1 MAKLACVS
9 LVIAAAASAQPPPT
23 TDLEGLW
30 VAHARYGPDVRGRLM
45 ILKRGDGLVADIAGF
60 SVPVKQRDKKLS

>member
-1 MAKLACVS
+1 MRVLVRTVAS
-9 LVIAAAASAQPPPT
+9 LVIATAASAQQPART

-60 SVPVKQRDKKLS
+60 SVPVKQQRS